1 MQQRRGKRGWRSVRR
16 TGLGL
21 LLLLVVL
28 AGAGAAWN
36 ALAIRHYRNTN
47 PPPGKLYTVNGHP
60 MHLYCTGKGSPT
72 IVLESGLGED
82 FTVWAKVQPSL
93 SGTTRTCSYDRA
105 GFGWSEA
112 QSGDRDSDS
121 IADQLHGLLM
131 QAGIAGPV
139 VLMGHSAGGLHIRA
153 YATRFPQ
160 DVAGLVFVDASS
172 PSQNDRLP
180 PSVQAL
186 DRHSAGEFL
195 LLKSLVA
202 LGVARLTGQCT
213 VVPPGFEAYAGW
225 LKANTCVLSQITS
238 YQREAAGLSASLSEV
253 ARTGPYG
260 NLPILIFS
268 RDTQLPMPAHL
279 PAPVSLEDWHRGYAV
294 WDAMQEELKLLST
307 DSRRIIAKGS
317 GHYIHVDRP
326 DLLNHEVPTFI
337 RQIRTHASPPENG
350 GTDME

>member
-1 MQQRRGKRGWRSVRR
+1 MQQRKGKRGWRSVRR
-16 TGLGL
+16 IGLGL
-21 LLLLVVL
+21 LVMIVMLAA
-28 AGAGAAWN
+28 AGASWN
-36 ALAIRHYRNTN
+36 ALAIRHYRNAN
-47 PPPGKLYTVNGHP
+47 PPPGKLYTVNGHL
-60 MHLYCTGKGSPT
+60 MHLYCSGEGSPT

-82 FTVWAKVQPSL
+82 FTVWAKVQPGL

-112 QSGDRDSDS
+112 QSGPRDSDS
-121 IADQLHGLLM
+121 IADQLHALLM
-131 QAGIAGPV
+131 QAGITDPV

-172 PSQNDRLP
+172 PLQNYRLP
-180 PSVQAL
+180 QAVQAL

-268 RDTQLPMPAHL
+268 RDAQLPMPAHL
-279 PAPVSLEDWHRGYAV
+279 PVPVSVEDWRKGMAS
-294 WDAMQEELKLLST
+294 WDAMQEELRQLST
-307 DSRRIIAKGS
+307 DSRRIVAKGS
-317 GHYIHVDRP
+317 GHYIHFDRP
-326 DLLNHEVPTFI
+326 DVLNREVPLFI
-337 RQIRTHASPPENG
+337 RQIRAHVPSSESGSTAIE
-350 GTDME
+350 

>member
-1 MQQRRGKRGWRSVRR
+1 MQKRQGKRGWRSVRR

-21 LLLLVVL
+21 LLLITVL
-28 AGAGAAWN
+28 AGAGASWN
-36 ALAIRHYRNTN
+36 ALANRHYRNAN
-47 PPPGKLYTVNGHP
+47 PPPGKLYTANGHP
-60 MHLYCTGKGSPT
+60 MHLYCSGEGSPT

-93 SGTTRTCSYDRA
+93 SSTTRTCSYDRA

-112 QSGDRDSDS
+112 QSGPRDSNS
-121 IADQLHGLLM
+121 IADQLHALLM
-131 QAGIAGPV
+131 QAGITEPV

-160 DVAGLVFVDASS
+160 DVAGLIFVDASS

-186 DRHSAGEFL
+186 DRHSEGEFL
-195 LLKSLVA
+195 LVRSLVA

-213 VVPPGFEAYAGW
+213 IVQPGFEAYAGW
-225 LKANTCVLSQITS
+225 LKANTCVLSQMTS
-238 YQREAAGLSASLSEV
+238 YQREAAALSASLSEV

-268 RDTQLPMPAHL
+268 RDKQLPMPPHL
-279 PAPVSLEDWHRGYAV
+279 PAPVSVEDWRTANAV
-294 WDAMQEELKLLST
+294 HDAMQEELKLLSN
-307 DSRRIIAKGS
+307 DRLRIIAKGS
-317 GHYIHVDRP
+317 GHYIHFDRP
-326 DLLNHEVPTFI
+326 DLLNREVPTFI
-337 RQIRTHASPPENG
+337 RQIRTHTLFPENG
-350 GTDME
+350 DTNIE